1 MAPADV
7 PAATARAEIEHLL
20 QRGQAQQ
27 ALARCGE
34 LLGSGELPVAE
45 AADLCNLAG
54 AAAHALGHAEMAET
68 LWKQALAHADG
79 TDAVG
84 PLINLGVLYAGQ
96 RRGEDAEAAYHRAL
110 ALDPENATA
119 LTHLGVLLADM
130 DQPTDAEAFHRHA
143 LDIDPDHAA
152 AHTNLGLLLLA
163 QRRIDEAEACQRRAV
178 ALAPESPQV
187 HTNLGNLLAAH
198 GAAQDAEAH
207 LRRALAL
214 DPASASA
221 CLNLGVF
228 CAAQGRDLDA
238 EVLFR
243 EALAARPAYPLAA
256 LNLSKLLLAQGRF
269 AEGWRLHEARHDPAL
284 ADNGI
289 PPPRLPPPNAALPP
303 WRGESLAGRALLIW
317 PEQGLGDQIQFSRY
331 VPWLKQQGAAR
342 VALVC
347 QRPLAALFASL
358 PGVDAVLAAD
368 VVDNAFTLRDADI
381 GAHDFWTF
389 PLSLPR
395 YAGTD
400 LNTLPGAPIP
410 YLRATPAL
418 SAAWS
423 ARWQLAEAADA
434 QRVESTNAPRALRV
448 GLVWRGNP
456 KHDNDA
462 DRSLPGLDTL
472 APLWSV
478 PGVRFANLQAGRACN
493 DQLTLLRASDDQLTL
508 LRASNDQLTL
518 LDWGPELRDFAD
530 TAAAVNALD
539 LLICVDTSIAHLAG
553 AMGRPCWVMLPHYRT
568 DWRWLRERDDSP
580 WYPMGM
586 RLFRQ
591 PARGAWTS
599 VVEQVR
605 VALLQRVAE
614 RGAGAGAA
622 AA

>member
-1 MAPADV
+1 MAPPDTS
-7 PAATARAEIEHLL
+7 AAAARAEIEHLL
-20 QRGQAQQ
+20 ERGEAQQ
-27 ALARCGE
+27 ALARCGD
-34 LLGSGELPVAE
+34 LLGSGDLPITQ

-54 AAAHALGHAEMAET
+54 AAAHTLGHAEMAET

-79 TDAVG
+79 RDAVG
-84 PLINLGVLYAGQ
+84 PLINLGVLYAEQQ
-96 RRGEDAEAAYHRAL
+96 RLEDAEAAYHRAL
-110 ALDPENATA
+110 ALEPENVTA
-119 LTHLGVLLADM
+119 LTNLGVLLADM
-130 DQPTDAEAFHRHA
+130 DQPADAEAFHRHA
-143 LDIDPDHAA
+143 IDIAPACAA

-163 QRRIDEAEACQRRAV
+163 QRRVDEAEACQRRA
-178 ALAPESPQV
+178 ALLAPDSPQV
-187 HTNLGNLLAAH
+187 HANLGNLLAAH
-198 GAAQDAEAH
+198 GSPQEAEAH
-207 LRRALAL
+207 LRRALEL
-214 DPASASA
+214 DPASAGA
-221 CLNLGVF
+221 RMNLGVF

-243 EALAARPAYPLAA
+243 EALARRPAYPLAA

-269 AEGWRLHEARHDPAL
+269 TEGWRLHEARHDPAL
-284 ADNGI
+284 LDNGI
-289 PPPRLPPPNAALPP
+289 PPPDLPLPA

-342 VALVC
+342 VTLVC

-368 VVDNAFTLRDADI
+368 VVNNAFTVRGADLA
-381 GAHDFWTF
+381 AHDFWTF

-395 YAGTD
+395 LAGTD
-400 LNTLPGAPIP
+400 LGTLPGAPIP

-423 ARWQLAEAADA
+423 ARWQLAEAGDA
-434 QRVESTNAPRALRV
+434 TRALRV

-456 KHDNDA
+456 KHDNDGE
-462 DRSLPGLDTL
+462 RSLPALDIL

-478 PGVRFANLQAGRACN
+478 PGVRFANLQAGRAA
-493 DQLTLLRASDDQLTL
+493 DTELA
-508 LRASNDQLTL
+508 L

-530 TAAAVNALD
+530 TAAAVSALD

-553 AMGRPCWVMLPHYRT
+553 AMGRPCWVLLPQHRT

-591 PARGAWTS
+591 PTRGAWAQ
-599 VVEQVR
+599 VVAQVR
-605 VALLQRVAE
+605 AALQQRVAG
-614 RGAGAGAA
+614 RHVATSAGAP
-622 AA
+622 